1 MSLIHQALKK
11 LEGAKHPGAPSEYSF
26 KKPGIKALRP
36 AVLPVLVLLS
46 VISAYFLYPG
56 ASKNNMESKV
66 PAIAAQNTPQAV
78 TGAVPS
84 PASQVPVDFNAQATE
99 EYRSG
104 RFDKAEALFAK
115 AAQSGSSSASVH
127 SNRGL
132 AAMRLG
138 KKSEAEAAFK
148 KALDLDASHSQ
159 ALNNYACLLA
169 EAGKT
174 AKAGAMLEKAIK
186 TDPSYADAHFN
197 LAVLLE
203 KKGDLTGALA
213 SYEEVIRLDSADS
226 GSAQVRKKLMELR
239 SEIIIK
245 QAGGR

>member
-11 LEGAKHPGAPSEYSF
+11 LEGAKHPAAASEYSF
-26 KKPGIKALRP
+26 KKPGIRALRP
-36 AVLPVLVLLS
+36 VVLPVLVLLS
-46 VISAYFLYPG
+46 IISAYFLYPG
-56 ASKNNMESKV
+56 ASKNNMETKV
-66 PAIAAQNTPQAV
+66 PAVAVQNASQAA

-84 PASQVPVDFNAQATE
+84 PQVPADFNAQATE

-148 KALDLDASHSQ
+148 KALELDAAHPQ
-159 ALNNYACLLA
+159 ALNNYASLMV

-174 AKAGAMLEKAIK
+174 AKAKAMLEKAIAAV
-186 TDPSYADAHFN
+186 PSYADAHFN

-203 KKGDLTGALA
+203 KKGDLAGALA
-213 SYEEVIRLDSADS
+213 GYEEFIRLEPSDSAAS
-226 GSAQVRKKLMELR
+226 QVRKKLMELR
-239 SEIIIK
+239 SKIIIK

>member
-11 LEGAKHPGAPSEYSF
+11 LEGAKHPAAASEYSF
-26 KKPGIKALRP
+26 KKPGIRALRP
-36 AVLPVLVLLS
+36 FVLPVLVLLS
-46 VISAYFLYPG
+46 VISAYFLYTG
-56 ASKNNMESKV
+56 ASKNNIESKV
-66 PAIAAQNTPQAV
+66 PAVAVQNPSQAGEAAMPM
-78 TGAVPS
+78 
-84 PASQVPVDFNAQATE
+84 PALQMPADFNSQAME
-99 EYRSG
+99 EYRAG
-104 RFDKAEALFAK
+104 RFEKAAALFAK
-115 AAQSGSSSASVH
+115 TAGSMPVSASAF
-127 SNRGL
+127 SNQGL

-148 KALDLDASHSQ
+148 KALELDASHPQ
-159 ALNNYACLLA
+159 ALNNYASLMA

-174 AKAGAMLEKAIK
+174 AKAKAMLEKAIK

-213 SYEEVIRLDSADS
+213 GYEEFIRLEPSDSAA
-226 GSAQVRKKLMELR
+226 AQVRRKLMELR
-239 SEIIIK
+239 SMIIIK

>member
-11 LEGAKHPGAPSEYSF
+11 LEGAKHPASASEYSF

-36 AVLPVLVLLS
+36 VVLPLLVILS
-46 VISAYFLYPG
+46 IVSAYFLYPG
-56 ASKNNMESKV
+56 PSKNNIETKATVAARNV
-66 PAIAAQNTPQAV
+66 PAL
-78 TGAVPS
+78 PS
-84 PASQVPVDFNAQATE
+84 PAPQVTVDLNSQAME

-104 RFDKAEALFAK
+104 RFERAEALFTK
-115 AAQSGSSSASVH
+115 AAEAMPVSASAR
-127 SNRGL
+127 SNQGL

-148 KALDLDASHSQ
+148 KALELDASHPQ
-159 ALNNYACLLA
+159 ALNNYASLVA

-174 AKAGAMLEKAIK
+174 AKARAMLENAIQA
-186 TDPSYADAHFN
+186 DPSYADAHFN

-203 KKGDLTGALA
+203 KKGDLTGAIA
-213 SYEEVIRLDSADS
+213 RYEEFIRLEPTDNGAP
-226 GSAQVRKKLMELR
+226 QVRKKLMELR

-245 QAGGR
+245 RAGGR